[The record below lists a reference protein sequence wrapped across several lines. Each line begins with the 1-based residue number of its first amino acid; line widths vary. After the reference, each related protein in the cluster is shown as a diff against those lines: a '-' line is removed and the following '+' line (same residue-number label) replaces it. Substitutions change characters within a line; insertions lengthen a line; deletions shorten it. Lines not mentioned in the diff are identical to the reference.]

1 MSDRRLNE
9 QALRLRP
16 DPLITPL
23 RTPVLLSDSKG
34 LTLKEQV
41 RINPVL
47 NIELL
52 WKKGATA
59 EDRLGYLQENLSQNL
74 IHLNQITLFVWIGTF
89 NLTTKSDGFIE
100 LASTIYSNS
109 AFELINIL
117 KQIYHFCTFGPSV
130 KLVFLHLPLYSIY
143 HYSKFH
149 NHPDPDKISDQDFVL
164 HQQINIV
171 NDYINDTNRLLQ
183 VYKPRLSEDLL
194 KSKRNSPFSTHPK
207 YKYKSSAYSDGVH
220 PNQALAKLWLARICR
235 LVHDFC
241 Y

>member
-16 DPLITPL
+16 DPLITPT
-23 RTPVLLSDSKG
+23 RTPVLMSDSKG

-41 RINPVL
+41 GINPVL

-89 NLTTKSDGFIE
+89 NLTTKSDGFIK

-117 KQIYHFCTFGPSV
+117 KQIYHFVHTFGPSV
-130 KLVFLHLPLYSIY
+130 KLVFCTSHYTLYIITTN
-143 HYSKFH
+143 FTTIQTLI
-149 NHPDPDKISDQDFVL
+149 NFQIKILLYISRL
-164 HQQINIV
+164 TLSMITLMTQI
-171 NDYINDTNRLLQ
+171 DYCKCIGH
-183 VYKPRLSEDLL
+183 VFL
-194 KSKRNSPFSTHPK
+194 KT
-207 YKYKSSAYSDGVH
+207 
-220 PNQALAKLWLARICR
+220 C
-235 LVHDFC
+235 
-241 Y
+241 

>member
-1 MSDRRLNE
+1 MSGRRLNE
-9 QALRLRP
+9 QALRP
-16 DPLITPL
+16 DPFITPL

-109 AFELINIL
+109 AFELIN
-117 KQIYHFCTFGPSV
+117 
-130 KLVFLHLPLYSIY
+130 
-143 HYSKFH
+143 
-149 NHPDPDKISDQDFVL
+149 N
-164 HQQINIV
+164 
-171 NDYINDTNRLLQ
+171 
-183 VYKPRLSEDLL
+183 
-194 KSKRNSPFSTHPK
+194 
-207 YKYKSSAYSDGVH
+207 
-220 PNQALAKLWLARICR
+220 
-235 LVHDFC
+235 
-241 Y
+241 